1 VKHFSLRRLS
11 QSQWVIIAM
20 ILGAAV
26 GFFFPDGA
34 GAHAFRATQLQ
45 FLSNVFLRM
54 IKSLIAPLIFG
65 TLVAGIASH
74 GDDMKRVG
82 KLAFRSIL
90 YFEVV
95 TTLALAVGL
104 LAVNLTRPGDGVDLS
119 TTTVDPGM
127 QALAKA
133 KPTFA
138 GIIEHAVPQSIVESA
153 ANNEALQIVVFAV
166 IFAVALSRVQGAPRN
181 VMLSLLESL
190 NEVMFKFVGIVMKF
204 APIGVGAAIAVTVAK
219 SGLGVLGR
227 LGLLVLTLYGA
238 LVVFAVVVLLPIAVI
253 FRIPLRRFWSSV
265 KEPWLIAFSTAS
277 SEAALPLALRNM
289 EEMGVPKRIVSFV
302 MPTGYAFNMDGTTLY
317 LAMASVFVAQA
328 AGVNMPLSTQIL
340 MMLTLIMTSKGIAA
354 VPRAGLVILSGT
366 LAQFDLPLQGVAVIL
381 GVDALMDMARTS
393 LNLVGNC
400 MATAVMAR
408 WDGSFAPP
416 SEEPMIA
423 PHHVISVFD
432 ATAFTFPS
440 DAA

>member
-11 QSQWVIIAM
+11 QSQSVIVAM

-45 FLSNVFLRM
+45 FLSNVFLRL

-74 GDDMKRVG
+74 GDDIKRVG

-104 LAVNLTRPGDGVDLS
+104 LAVNLVKPGQGVDLS
-119 TTTVDPGM
+119 TATVDAGT

-133 KPTFA
+133 TPTFS
-138 GIIEHAVPQSIVESA
+138 GIIEHAVPQSIVEAA

-166 IFAVALSRVQGAPRN
+166 IFAVALTRVQGAPRN

-190 NEVMFKFVGIVMKF
+190 NEVMFNFVGIVMKF
-204 APIGVGAAIAVTVAK
+204 CPIGVGAAIAVTVGR
-219 SGLGVLGR
+219 SGLGVLSR
-227 LGLLVLTLYGA
+227 LGVLVLTLYGA
-238 LVVFAVVVLLPIAVI
+238 LVVFAVAVLLPVAVI

-289 EEMGVPKRIVSFV
+289 EELGVPKRIVSFV

-328 AGVNMPLSTQIL
+328 AGVHMPLSTQIL

-354 VPRAGLVILSGT
+354 VPRAGLVILSAT

-393 LNLVGNC
+393 LNLLGNC
-400 MATAVMAR
+400 MATVVMAR
-408 WDGSFAPP
+408 WDGSFAPRQ
-416 SEEPMIA
+416 EEPMIA
-423 PHHVISVFD
+423 HHHVISVFD

>member
-1 VKHFSLRRLS
+1 MLKHVSLRRLS

-20 ILGAAV
+20 VLGAVV
-26 GFFFPDGA
+26 GFCFPEGA

-74 GDDMKRVG
+74 GDDIKRVG

-90 YFEVV
+90 YFEIV

-104 LAVNLTRPGDGVDLS
+104 LAVNVTKPGLGVDLS
-119 TTTVDPGM
+119 TAGVDAGT

-133 KPTFA
+133 KPTFS
-138 GIIEHAVPQSIVESA
+138 GIVEHAVPQSIAEAA

-166 IFAVALSRVQGAPRN
+166 IFAVALTRVQGAPKN
-181 VMLSLLESL
+181 VMLSLMESL

-204 APIGVGAAIAVTVAK
+204 APIGVGAAIAVTVGK
-219 SGLGVLGR
+219 SGLGVLSR
-227 LGLLVLTLYGA
+227 LSLLVLTLYGA
-238 LVVFAVVVLLPIAVI
+238 LVVFAVAVLLPIAVI
-253 FRIPLRRFWSSV
+253 FRIPLRRFWAAA

-302 MPTGYAFNMDGTTLY
+302 MPTGYAFNMDGSTLY

-328 AGVNMPLSTQIL
+328 AGINMPLSTQIL
-340 MMLTLIMTSKGIAA
+340 MMVTLIMTSKGIAA

-366 LAQFDLPLQGVAVIL
+366 LAQFGLPLQGVAVIL

-393 LNLVGNC
+393 LNLLGNC
-400 MATAVMAR
+400 LATAVMAR

-416 SEEPMIA
+416 PDQ
-423 PHHVISVFD
+423 PLTVHRVTSVFD
-432 ATAFTFPS
+432 ATAFTFPG